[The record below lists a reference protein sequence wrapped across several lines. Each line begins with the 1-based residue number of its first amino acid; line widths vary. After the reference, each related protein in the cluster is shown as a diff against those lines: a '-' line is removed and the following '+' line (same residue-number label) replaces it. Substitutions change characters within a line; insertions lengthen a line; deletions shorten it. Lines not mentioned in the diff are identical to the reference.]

1 MHACMYDSMYMCNSI
16 KEGVVQGVQE
26 ITCEESI
33 VGGAKE
39 DEDKRMPYAK
49 IWIHI

>member
-1 MHACMYDSMYMCNSI
+1 MYDSMYMCNSI

-33 VGGAKE
+33 VSEAKE
-39 DEDKRMPYAK
+39 DEDKRMTYVK